1 MRKLHLAAALALLP
15 ALALADEVARVTV
28 GAPHPGVAEDADEE
42 GGASAGFLAGL
53 AAERPPLRSEADL
66 VRAFVDRWGV
76 PCREYVQRVYIDDSP
91 VEASGTVCRTA
102 DGSWALRE

>member
-15 ALALADEVARVTV
+15 ALALADEIARVAVDAT
-28 GAPHPGVAEDADEE
+28 HPAAAEDAGEE
-42 GGASAGFLAGL
+42 GGAPAGVLAGL
-53 AAERPPLRSEADL
+53 AAETPPLRNEADL

>member
-1 MRKLHLAAALALLP
+1 MRKLHLAAALVLLP
-15 ALALADEVARVTV
+15 ALAFADEVARVAV
-28 GAPHPGVAEDADEE
+28 GAPHPAAAEDGGEE
-42 GGASAGFLAGL
+42 GDAPAGFLAGL
-53 AAERPPLRSEADL
+53 AAERPPLPSEADL

-76 PCREYVQRVYIDDSP
+76 PCREYVQRVYIDDTP

>member
-1 MRKLHLAAALALLP
+1 MRKLHLAAALAVLP
-15 ALALADEVARVTV
+15 ALALADELARVAV
-28 GAPHPGVAEDADEE
+28 GAPPPVAAEDTGKD
-42 GGASAGFLAGL
+42 GGAPTGFLAGL
-53 AAERPPLRSEADL
+53 AAERPPLRSDSDL

-76 PCREYVQRVYIDDSP
+76 PCREYAQRVYIDELP